1 MSDCVK
7 KEKNA
12 EKTSKRG
19 DRMADYKTK
28 LHEDITE
35 LQQAT
40 KRGEM
45 PREVRLVKIEQLTE
59 DYYAKAGEWPDSVAL
74 ERLAD
79 LVLYE
84 ELTDTNPDKM
94 TAEEY
99 PFMGEHQFDRRDKRE
114 SAVGSAIDNSAADG
128 RKHFRPTKRSRT
140 DYENRFV
147 DKKSKIRNKERKRAY
162 NDFTK
167 VQPVIAYKISD

>member
-1 MSDCVK
+1 
-7 KEKNA
+7 
-12 EKTSKRG
+12 
-19 DRMADYKTK
+19 MADYKTE
-28 LHEDITE
+28 LHEAITQ
-35 LQQAT
+35 LQLAT

-45 PREVRLVKIEQLTE
+45 PRELRRVKIEALTE
-59 DYYAKAGEWPDSVAL
+59 EYFARAGEWPDGAAL
-74 ERLAD
+74 ERLSD
-79 LVLYE
+79 LCLYE
-84 ELTDTNPDKM
+84 ELTDPNPDKM

-147 DKKSKIRNKERKRAY
+147 DKKSKIRNKERKRSY
-162 NDFTK
+162 NDFTRI
-167 VQPVIAYKISD
+167 QPVISYKIGD